1 MLQTHTEAYILH
13 FDKIITAAAR
23 KIGRPLPKNMHSLDS
38 FIPPFDVPLNFYLDE
53 NLQVDLRARRAIV
66 LAGAA
71 GTRKTGRAFSEFARP
86 LEVATVDVLRYIVWS
101 GERATT
107 HLVFEE
113 FNFEAF
119 FDNVKVK
126 DRVSEA
132 IRLLDSQEQ
141 HTLKARFSDIE
152 VPAVPRIFTTN
163 KKMLWPH
170 SHIFPSGANE
180 DEQDAIMR
188 RFRTIHIRSDIRK
201 PSPQQ
206 PGHGGPQQSP
216 AKRIRL

>member
-1 MLQTHTEAYILH
+1 M
-13 FDKIITAAAR
+13 
-23 KIGRPLPKNMHSLDS
+23 
-38 FIPPFDVPLNFYLDE
+38 
-53 NLQVDLRARRAIV
+53 
-66 LAGAA
+66 
-71 GTRKTGRAFSEFARP
+71 
-86 LEVATVDVLRYIVWS
+86 EVVTVDDLRYIVWS

-152 VPAVPRIFTTN
+152 VPAIPRIFTTK

-206 PGHGGPQQSP
+206 PGHEGPQRSP
-216 AKRIRL
+216 AKRIRV